1 MDLFSSEDSTE
12 KIKLDLPDSDIS
24 YYPHYFSSEKA
35 SDYFKVL
42 KSETDWQQDNITLF
56 GKSYLQPRLTA
67 LFGNTIKPYSYSGI
81 TMFPKPFTP
90 TLLKIK
96 SKIEVV
102 SETKYNV
109 VLLNLYRHG
118 NDSIGWHSD
127 DEKELGKNPNIA
139 SVSFGVER
147 IFHLKHKKDNS
158 LRQRILLTSGSLL
171 LMKGV
176 TQHFWQHQIPKSKKI
191 NQVRINLTFRRI
203 I

>member
-24 YYPHYFSSEKA
+24 YFPHFFSSEKA

-56 GKSYLQPRLTA
+56 GKSYPQPRLTS
-67 LFGNTIKPYSYSGI
+67 LYGDNEKHYTYSGI
-81 TMFPKPFTP
+81 TMFPKPFSS
-90 TLLKIK
+90 TLLEIK

-158 LRQRILLTSGSLL
+158 LRQRIHLTSGSLL
-171 LMKGV
+171 IMKGV
-176 TQHFWQHQIPKSKKI
+176 TQHFWQHQIPKSKKVT
-191 NQVRINLTFRRI
+191 QARINLTFRVI
-203 I
+203 K

>member
-24 YYPHYFSSEKA
+24 YFPHFFSSEKA

-42 KSETDWQQDNITLF
+42 KSETEWQQDTITLY
-56 GKSYLQPRLTA
+56 GQSYLQPRLTA
-67 LFGNTIKPYSYSGI
+67 LYGDNEKHYTYSGI
-81 TMFPKPFTP
+81 TMFPKPFSS
-90 TLLKIK
+90 TLLEIK

-127 DEKELGKNPNIA
+127 DEKELGKDPNIA
-139 SVSFGVER
+139 SISFGAER
-147 IFHLKHKKDNS
+147 MFHLKHNKEKISFKIKLEN
-158 LRQRILLTSGSLL
+158 GSLL
-171 LMKGV
+171 LMKGA
-176 TQHFWQHQIPKSKKI
+176 TQHFWKHQIPKSKKI
-191 NQVRINLTFRRI
+191 NQLRINLTFRRI
-203 I
+203 N

>member
-1 MDLFSSEDSTE
+1 MDLFSSDDSTE

-24 YYPHYFSSEKA
+24 YFPHFFSSEKA

-42 KSETDWQQDNITLF
+42 KSETEWQQDTITLY
-56 GKSYLQPRLTA
+56 GKTYPQPRLTA
-67 LFGNTIKPYSYSGI
+67 LYGDNEKHYTYSGI
-81 TMFPKPFTP
+81 TMFPKPFSS
-90 TLLKIK
+90 TLLEIK

-139 SVSFGVER
+139 SVSFGAER
-147 IFHLKHKKDNS
+147 MFHLKHNKEKISFKIKLEN
-158 LRQRILLTSGSLL
+158 GSLL
-171 LMKGV
+171 LMKGA
-176 TQHFWQHQIPKSKKI
+176 TQHFWKHQIPKSKKI
-191 NQVRINLTFRRI
+191 NQLRINLTFRRI
-203 I
+203 N

>member
-24 YYPHYFSSEKA
+24 YFPHFFSSEKA

-42 KSETDWQQDNITLF
+42 KSETEWQQDTITLY
-56 GKSYLQPRLTA
+56 GQSYLQPRLTA
-67 LFGNTIKPYSYSGI
+67 LYGDNEKHYTYSGI
-81 TMFPKPFTP
+81 TMFPKPFSS
-90 TLLKIK
+90 TLLEIK

-127 DEKELGKNPNIA
+127 DEKELGKDPNIA
-139 SVSFGVER
+139 SVSFGAER
-147 IFHLKHKKDNS
+147 MFHLKHNKEKISFKIKLEN
-158 LRQRILLTSGSLL
+158 GSLL
-171 LMKGV
+171 LMKGA
-176 TQHFWQHQIPKSKKI
+176 TQHFWKHQIPKSKKI
-191 NQVRINLTFRRI
+191 NQLRINLTFRRI
-203 I
+203 N

>member
-24 YYPHYFSSEKA
+24 YFPHFFSSEKA

-42 KSETDWQQDNITLF
+42 KSETEWQQDTITLY
-56 GKSYLQPRLTA
+56 GKTYPQPRLTA
-67 LFGNTIKPYSYSGI
+67 LYGDNEKHYTYSGI
-81 TMFPKPFTP
+81 TMFPKPFSS
-90 TLLKIK
+90 TLLEIK

-102 SETKYNV
+102 SETKYNI

-139 SVSFGVER
+139 SVSFGAER
-147 IFHLKHKKDNS
+147 MFHLKHNKEKISFKIKLEN
-158 LRQRILLTSGSLL
+158 GSLL
-171 LMKGV
+171 LMKGA
-176 TQHFWQHQIPKSKKI
+176 TQHFWKHQIPKSKKI
-191 NQVRINLTFRRI
+191 NQLRINLTFRRI
-203 I
+203 N

>member
-24 YYPHYFSSEKA
+24 YFPHFFSSEKA

-42 KSETDWQQDNITLF
+42 KSETEWQQDTITLY
-56 GKSYLQPRLTA
+56 GKTYPQPRLTA
-67 LFGNTIKPYSYSGI
+67 LYGDNEKHYTYSGI
-81 TMFPKPFTP
+81 TMFPKPFSS
-90 TLLKIK
+90 TLLEIK
-96 SKIEVV
+96 SKVEVV

-139 SVSFGVER
+139 SVSFGAER
-147 IFHLKHKKDNS
+147 MFHLKHNKEKISFKIKLEN
-158 LRQRILLTSGSLL
+158 GSLL
-171 LMKGV
+171 LMKGA
-176 TQHFWQHQIPKSKKI
+176 TQHFWKHQIPKSKKI
-191 NQVRINLTFRRI
+191 NQLRINLTFRRI
-203 I
+203 N